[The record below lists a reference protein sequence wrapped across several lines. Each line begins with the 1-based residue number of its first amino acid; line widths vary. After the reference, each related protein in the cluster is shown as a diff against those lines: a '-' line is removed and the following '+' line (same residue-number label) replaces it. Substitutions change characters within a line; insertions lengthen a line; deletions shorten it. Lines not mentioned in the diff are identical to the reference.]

1 MTIVFTLLFPKQL
14 LVLFV
19 HFSTYPHPHTLN
31 CVLHLK
37 DFQKLE
43 RTAKPQSNNKKPNR
57 LLLTY
62 RSLGASME
70 TGPRSL
76 PGSTG
81 RQPSVFHTDLE
92 TVRESI
98 LQLWLRPQPPVSL
111 LQRADSRRAAPW
123 WFLSLCSLWAQLP
136 IDATG
141 CSCFTKISRHDVCPV
156 AAAQQTGLGGN
167 PASYPCTE
175 QGPEFPDC
183 CPKATGNGT
192 GGLLLRQEKEGVSSL
207 PPTLTND
214 LIPPFGMWGHQL
226 RRIEFLMKPL
236 TKCAQNT
243 E

>member
-1 MTIVFTLLFPKQL
+1 
-14 LVLFV
+14 
-19 HFSTYPHPHTLN
+19 
-31 CVLHLK
+31 
-37 DFQKLE
+37 
-43 RTAKPQSNNKKPNR
+43 
-57 LLLTY
+57 
-62 RSLGASME
+62 ME

-76 PGSTG
+76 PGSPG

-92 TVRESI
+92 TVREST
-98 LQLWLRPQPPVSL
+98 LQLWLRPQPPASP
-111 LQRADSRRAAPW
+111 LQRADCHRAAPW
-123 WFLSLCSLWAQLP
+123 WFLSLCSLWARLP
-136 IDATG
+136 VDATG

-214 LIPPFGMWGHQL
+214 LIPPFGMWGRQL

>member
-1 MTIVFTLLFPKQL
+1 M
-14 LVLFV
+14 
-19 HFSTYPHPHTLN
+19 
-31 CVLHLK
+31 LHLKK

-62 RSLGASME
+62 RSLGASIE
-70 TGPRSL
+70 TGPLSI
-76 PGSTG
+76 PGRRG
-81 RQPSVFHTDLE
+81 RYPSVYHTDLE
-92 TVRESI
+92 TVQESI
-98 LQLWLRPQPPVSL
+98 LQFWLRPQPPVSL
-111 LQRADSRRAAPW
+111 LQSAGSHRAIVVS
-123 WFLSLCSLWAQLP
+123 FSLLSLGPVTHRCNRLLCEQSAH
-136 IDATG
+136 

-156 AAAQQTGLGGN
+156 TAAQQTGLGGN
-167 PASYPCTE
+167 PASYPFTE

-226 RRIEFLMKPL
+226 RKIEFFMKPL
-236 TKCAQNT
+236 TKLAQNT
-243 E
+243 GGGQGKKGLPGL